1 MTNKNSADVN
11 VELGFL
17 LSKGGNGIK
26 KDMKEA
32 AKWYRMAV
40 SIGLRDHQCKAADYS
55 DWPRD
60 HHDGTRLGMEGA
72 LFVLLLTISTERK
85 QSADYRA
92 GEIYDLMKPDTSPIT
107 GLSWK
112 RRCDQKSRRRRYGAA
127 EPQIIGADVVW

>member
-40 SIGLRDHQCKAADYS
+40 RIGLSDIQSKSADDT

-72 LFVLLLTISTERK
+72 LFFCFLRFQPSGNSRLTIVQEKYMT
-85 QSADYRA
+85 
-92 GEIYDLMKPDTSPIT
+92 
-107 GLSWK
+107 
-112 RRCDQKSRRRRYGAA
+112 
-127 EPQIIGADVVW
+127 